1 MKPPKLTKS
10 VIRTDIL
17 KVGFTWQCPNGDR
30 KRVTLRLHR
39 HADLARQRTGQ
50 NIRVK
55 TMWIDGGVSYWF
67 EMAHPPLRKA
77 THDPDPQRTN

>member
-10 VIRTDIL
+10 VIRADIL
-17 KVGFTWQCPNGDR
+17 NVGFTWPCENASR
-30 KRVTLRLHR
+30 KRVALRLHR

-50 NIRVK
+50 NIRVR

-67 EMAHPPLRKA
+67 EMAQQPLTKGNA
-77 THDPDPQRTN
+77 